1 MDLTTMLIQLKD
13 QLASQL
19 AEKRKEQ
26 STYDRLQGK
35 LNSDMARL
43 TAEVARLQ
51 GYIAQ
56 EQAPGG
62 PGSAGGNP
70 NA

>member
-13 QLASQL
+13 QLAAQL

-35 LNSDMARL
+35 INSDMARL

-62 PGSAGGNP
+62 PGPAGGP

>member
-1 MDLTTMLIQLKD
+1 MDLTTMLVQLKE
-13 QLASQL
+13 QLEVQL
-19 AEKRKEQ
+19 AEKRGQ
-26 STYDRLQGK
+26 LATYDRQTGR
-35 LNSDMARL
+35 LNSDVARL

-62 PGSAGGNP
+62 PGSGGGQP
-70 NA
+70 

>member
-1 MDLTTMLIQLKD
+1 MDLTTMLIQLKE
-13 QLASQL
+13 QLAAQL
-19 AEKRKEQ
+19 AEKQKEQ

-35 LNSDMARL
+35 INSDLARL

-56 EQAPGG
+56 ERAPGG
-62 PGSAGGNP
+62 PGPAGGP

>member
-1 MDLTTMLIQLKD
+1 MLIQLKE
-13 QLASQL
+13 QLAAQL
-19 AEKRKEQ
+19 SEKQKEQ

-35 LNSDMARL
+35 INSEMARL

-56 EQAPGG
+56 ERAPGG
-62 PGSAGGNP
+62 PGPTGGNP